1 MASLLKLDV
10 SPRGD
15 ASYSRQ
21 LGETFLQGWQAAHAG
36 GTVTTRDLAK
46 QQPTYVDLQW
56 IAGAYSKPEDHTA
69 EHKAALKLS
78 DDIIAEVKA
87 ADTVLI
93 TTPMYNFQ
101 VPAVLKAW
109 IDHLVRAGVTFSM
122 GDQGYTG
129 LVTGK
134 KVVLVVTAAGVYDE
148 GSPMEG
154 YDLLT
159 PYLKHVLGFI
169 GITEVQVLKA
179 GNTAGIQYGK
189 ISAEDWKKPLDEK
202 VKALAAA

>member
-1 MASLLKLDV
+1 MASLLKIDV

-21 LGETFLQGWQAAHAG
+21 LGESFLKSWQAAHAG

-56 IAGAYSKPEDHTA
+56 IAGAYSKPEDQKE
-69 EHKAALKLS
+69 EHKTALKLS

-109 IDHLVRAGVTFSM
+109 IDHLVRAGSTFSA
-122 GDQGYTG
+122 GPDGYKG
-129 LVTGK
+129 LISGTKAVII
-134 KVVLVVTAAGVYDE
+134 VTAAGDYGS
-148 GSPMEG
+148 GSPIES

-159 PYLKHVLGFI
+159 PYVKHILGFV
-169 GITEVQVLKA
+169 GITEVEVLKA

-189 ISAEDWKKPLDEK
+189 ISAEDWKKPLDAK
-202 VKALAAA
+202 AQALASA